1 MYRLSKAEDAAGFT
15 CTFRRSRFEVAYKS
29 AVHARHVQYNV
40 NAARPNP
47 RLRVIDPTHNVHL
60 GRAAEA
66 QLLCRTQQLQ
76 ESDRE
81 GGSESEDESARER
94 ARAAFEVVGADDV
107 YLNPRVRLFMSK
119 RPERQRTY
127 QRRLADE
134 LMYHVHLSTVQEK
147 DVLLLPFVK
156 DTGVVVAHAIAE
168 EDERTIELEGVA
180 LFPESYLDRSV
191 DPVPSRRRR
200 LERLLP

>member
-1 MYRLSKAEDAAGFT
+1 MYKLSKAEDVTGFS

-29 AVHARHVQYNV
+29 VAHARHVQYNV
-40 NAARPNP
+40 NAARPNL
-47 RLRVIDPTHNVHL
+47 RLCIADSTHNVHL
-60 GRAAEA
+60 GRAAEE
-66 QLLCRTQQLQ
+66 LLSSQPPRQQQ
-76 ESDRE
+76 D
-81 GGSESEDESARER
+81 DDDDDDDAARV
-94 ARAAFEVVGADDV
+94 AFEVVGADDV
-107 YLNPRVRLFMSK
+107 YLNPRVRLRVSK

-156 DTGVVVAHAIAE
+156 DTGVVVAHSIAA

-180 LFPESYLDRSV
+180 LFPETHLDRSV
-191 DPVPSRRRR
+191 DPVSSRRRR
-200 LERLLP
+200 LERMLP

>member
-29 AVHARHVQYNV
+29 AVHARHVQYSV
-40 NAARPNP
+40 NAARPNL
-47 RLRVIDPTHNVHL
+47 RLRVIDSTHNVHL

-66 QLLCRTQQLQ
+66 QFQQQLQ
-76 ESDRE
+76 K
-81 GGSESEDESARER
+81 SESESERER
-94 ARAAFEVVGADDV
+94 ARARDAFEVVGADDV

-156 DTGVVVAHAIAE
+156 DTGVVVAHAIAA

-180 LFPESYLDRSV
+180 LFPESHLDRSV

-200 LERLLP
+200 LERLLS